1 MKHRRPRPRHTF
13 LLVPVALLL
22 SVGCGAPTEP
32 GEESAPESAAAP
44 APAGSTSPPPAANS
58 ERRGPGQG
66 VLTRRPFWHDGD
78 LVEQL
83 GLDDAQLS
91 IMETRR
97 QGAIDAA
104 RTERQAT
111 TARRGELS
119 AALGEG
125 RWQEARDLA
134 EILGADATSSIE
146 ADVEL
151 KIGIL
156 DMLSAEQRRTL
167 LRERPA
173 ALRRSWLLPTGGRPP
188 SGPNP
193 LLDRPQPAAG
203 APSSGPSAG

>member
-1 MKHRRPRPRHTF
+1 T
-13 LLVPVALLL
+13 LLTA
-22 SVGCGAPTEP
+22 GCGSPV
-32 GEESAPESAAAP
+32 EEAEGSAMAP
-44 APAGSTSPPPAANS
+44 APAPPPAASTTSSPPPAVADS
-58 ERRGPGQG
+58 DRGGSGQSL
-66 VLTRRPFWHDGD
+66 LTRRPFWHDGD

-83 GLDDAQLS
+83 GLDEAQLS
-91 IMETRR
+91 VMETRR
-97 QGAIDAA
+97 QAAIDTA
-104 RTERQAT
+104 RAERQAT

-125 RWQEARDLA
+125 RWQEARDLVDT
-134 EILGADATSSIE
+134 LGADAASSIE

-173 ALRRSWLLPTGGRPP
+173 ALRRSWLLPTGGRPA

-193 LLDRPQPAAG
+193 LLDRPKPAAG
-203 APSSGPSAG
+203 APSSDSES